1 MAKGNLII
9 SLTSKCGIIL
19 PSSKWPLALWGL
31 QVIMLSLSFFFYFFQ
46 AVQDRVAEKDVVH
59 QEQETTEEK
68 LFLYLALWQLFL
80 L

>member
-1 MAKGNLII
+1 MLD
-9 SLTSKCGIIL
+9 
-19 PSSKWPLALWGL
+19 PWPFWGL
-31 QVIMLSLSFFFYFFQ
+31 QVIMLLSVFFLFISFKRCK
-46 AVQDRVAEKDVVH
+46 DRVAEKDAVD

>member
-1 MAKGNLII
+1 MLGL
-9 SLTSKCGIIL
+9 
-19 PSSKWPLALWGL
+19 WPLWGL
-31 QVIMLSLSFFFYFFQ
+31 QVIMLLSLSFFLFTSFKRWK
-46 AVQDRVAEKDVVH
+46 DRVAEKDVVH

>member
-1 MAKGNLII
+1 MLD
-9 SLTSKCGIIL
+9 
-19 PSSKWPLALWGL
+19 PWPFWGL
-31 QVIMLSLSFFFYFFQ
+31 QVIMLLSLFFLFTSFKRCK
-46 AVQDRVAEKDVVH
+46 DRVAEKDAVD